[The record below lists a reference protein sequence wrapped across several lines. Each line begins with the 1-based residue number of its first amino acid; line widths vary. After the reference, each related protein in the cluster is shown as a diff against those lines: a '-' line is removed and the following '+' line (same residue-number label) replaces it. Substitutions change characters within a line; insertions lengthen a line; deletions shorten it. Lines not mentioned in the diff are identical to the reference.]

1 MAVDLQR
8 QWLKDD
14 PARLCVC
21 ELVRMQLRA
30 ILCPVPELA
39 AVEAGR
45 RVWAICG
52 VVPTLFAIAADNLS
66 AVTRPVPKEPAPKA
80 FVRWASLPAAPAVSC
95 GFSCWAFVGTAV
107 VVAVL
112 WWENEDVVRLNHD
125 WRSAAF
131 ELDRHALV
139 WRWRR
144 AQDDATPT
152 VELVAQ
158 ERVQLHAAGAN
169 EAAQWGVPALED
181 CMKLQRGR
189 LRLIV
194 ITEVLREVVK

>member
-1 MAVDLQR
+1 MTQR
-8 QWLKDD
+8 VSVFASWSACSCGQSF
-14 PARLCVC
+14 A
-21 ELVRMQLRA
+21 Q
-30 ILCPVPELA
+30 CPSWPQRKQGA
-39 AVEAGR
+39 ASGQSTAS
-45 RVWAICG
+45 
-52 VVPTLFAIAADNLS
+52 VPTLFAIAADNLS
-66 AVTRPVPKEPAPKA
+66 AVTRPMPKEPAPKA
-80 FVRWASLPAAPAVSC
+80 LVRWASLSAAPAVSC
-95 GFSCWAFVGTAV
+95 GFSRWAFVGTAV

-131 ELDRHALV
+131 ELDRHALM

-169 EAAQWGVPALED
+169 EAA
-181 CMKLQRGR
+181 
-189 LRLIV
+189 
-194 ITEVLREVVK
+194 

>member
-1 MAVDLQR
+1 MTQR
-8 QWLKDD
+8 VSVFASWSACSCGQSF
-14 PARLCVC
+14 A
-21 ELVRMQLRA
+21 Q
-30 ILCPVPELA
+30 CPSWPQRKQGA
-39 AVEAGR
+39 ASGQSTAS
-45 RVWAICG
+45 
-52 VVPTLFAIAADNLS
+52 VPTLFAIAADNLS
-66 AVTRPVPKEPAPKA
+66 AVTRPMPKEPAPKA
-80 FVRWASLPAAPAVSC
+80 LVRWASLPAAPAVSC
-95 GFSCWAFVGTAV
+95 GFSRWAFVGTAV

-131 ELDRHALV
+131 ELDRHALM

-169 EAAQWGVPALED
+169 EAA
-181 CMKLQRGR
+181 
-189 LRLIV
+189 
-194 ITEVLREVVK
+194 